1 MQDSTPQIS
10 LILIL
15 IFVVIVTLIMMNIFI
30 GVVSMVYEKTEEES
44 VVQFDQDLDQYM
56 RDEMSEND
64 RTWSK
69 LVLYPDSFD
78 ECLQRDVDEENDEQA
93 DVVAGL
99 KSRQS
104 IILDQLEKIVAN
116 TTKMENILNQR

>member
-78 ECLQRDVDEENDEQA
+78 ECLQRDVVEENNEQA